1 MTKRLLGLDVGSE
14 RIGVAVTDELGMF
27 AHPRAR
33 VLCGK
38 KKEFQEL
45 KRIIAEFL
53 PERII
58 VGLPL
63 ELSGKKGAQTEYVE
77 KFCAKL
83 SGYLSDN
90 PALRAIP
97 IIFHDERLSSAEA
110 ERYLR
115 GNKHRKSMTDS
126 VAAVIIL
133 ESYLQQHKFNNEY

>member
-1 MTKRLLGLDVGSE
+1 MTQRFLCLDVGSE

-27 AHPRAR
+27 AHAR
-33 VLCGK
+33 PQLLCGK
-38 KKEFQEL
+38 KQEFQQL
-45 KRIIAEFL
+45 KSIIAEYL
-53 PERII
+53 PAKII

-63 ELSGKKGAQTEYVE
+63 ELSGKKGSQAEQVE

-90 PALRAIP
+90 SQLRAIP
-97 IIFHDERLSSAEA
+97 IIFYDERLSSVEA

-133 ESYLQQHKFNNEY
+133 ESYLRQSKLNDE